1 MASPMVL
8 ARLRKK
14 LEEYEGK
21 INHMYIDSEGYVTIG
36 VGHLI
41 TNATSAQNLTLYTTK
56 GKKATKPEIKLDFDT
71 VNKQIKN
78 KLASYYKQFTKLTMK
93 DVDIEKQL
101 DKHIVSF
108 EKELKRVYSG
118 FSALP
123 EDVKLALFDMIFN
136 LGQRNL
142 KAYKN
147 MNAAIAKSDWL
158 TAAKESNRPRGTTRR
173 NKYVSDLF
181 IKADKA
187 KVNKKTTP

>member
-41 TNATSAQNLTLYTTK
+41 TNVTSAQNLTLYTTK

-158 TAAKESNRPRGTTRR
+158 IAAKESNRPKGTARR

-181 IKADKA
+181 IKADNA
-187 KVNKKTTP
+187 KVNKKTMP